1 MIPAFLHSL
10 AALLRRLIAE
20 GRAVH
25 CTEAD
30 AAELELLAGLFEQ
43 HGPIAYLREPSKEWL
58 AKAGITTAEISAER
72 VDITPADIAFG
83 WLKMAGG
90 TGKLWNGPHLVVDG
104 GLLNEDGQRIA
115 VRAELAV
122 LANRELVVQAYERYI
137 QTEEKQDL
145 SPGTIGSRS
154 AVALRSVRTQSL
166 WYSWREAARHVE
178 LAWCPSSRRF
188 REPCPLW
195 VPTQDLRPVGD

>member
-145 SPGTIGSRS
+145 SPGTIEGARAAWSFVVWS
-154 AVALRSVRTQSL
+154 IQNAIVSN
-166 WYSWREAARHVE
+166 REVE
-178 LAWCPSSRRF
+178 AQISSGHKLMEQLGCYRR
-188 REPCPLW
+188 ELEAMK
-195 VPTQDLRPVGD
+195 